1 VNDPDDFGDMARRAG
16 FTPAAVASV
25 FNVAPRT
32 AGRWMSGA
40 MEAPAA
46 ALVAMR
52 AILAARAG
60 AVVRPPPLH
69 APPP

>member
-1 VNDPDDFGDMARRAG
+1 MTAPDTFGDMARRAG

-25 FNVAPRT
+25 FDVAPRT
-32 AGRWMSGA
+32 AARWYSGA
-40 MEAPAA
+40 MGVPALV
-46 ALVAMR
+46 LVAMR

-60 AVVRPPPLH
+60 AAPRPPPLH